1 MLLFRWFLCNYSVKD
16 KNNLLTVN
24 QWSAGDYYQALNDFV
39 LGNPGRIFASKDYS
53 VNGDYSVKL
62 TPTTS
67 NYSVAA
73 IDYTFEAGKTYL
85 LEVCCLN
92 TAPGSSVQI
101 RNSDNTPAHSVNI
114 PVTNNFCNYSIEFT
128 ATGDEAQIVF
138 RTYNSEESLYVDN
151 IRLTIL

>member
-1 MLLFRWFLCNYSVKD
+1 M
-16 KNNLLTVN
+16 
-24 QWSAGDYYQALNDFV
+24 G
-39 LGNPGRIFASKDYS
+39 G
-53 VNGDYSVKL
+53 
-62 TPTTS
+62 
-67 NYSVAA
+67 
-73 IDYTFEAGKTYL
+73 IDYTFESGKTYL

-101 RNSDNTPAHSVNI
+101 RNSDNTPAHSVNL

-128 ATGDEAQIVF
+128 ATGDEVQIIF